1 MLYTYLMTYDCG
13 YAPNPFHG
21 VLTLATC
28 KPGMRRVRQ
37 PGQWIAGFAG
47 KTLHHMATKEG
58 TTVPVGG
65 MIYLAK
71 ITDVKTLD
79 KYFDDPDFASKKPQ
93 GPIDVPPSHLGAV
106 GDNMY
111 HKNSQGEW
119 LQEPGWHDP
128 EDLDHD
134 VGGENAVICK
144 EFYYLGRRAMIPEE
158 GWSRFGIVI
167 PHGRPTLYG
176 YQCNDFTERNLQDLR
191 VWLES
196 NGIAQNQVSGMP
208 CLADFSNNSKEADQ
222 CTSRCG

>member
-28 KPGMRRVRQ
+28 KPGMRRVRT

-47 KTLHHMATKEG
+47 KILQSRAAKEG

-71 ITDVKTLD
+71 IKEVKTLD
-79 KYFDDPDFASKKPQ
+79 EYFNDPDPRFESKKPQ

-119 LQEPGWHDP
+119 VQELGWHDP
-128 EDLDHD
+128 ENLDHD
-134 VGGENAVICK
+134 VGGENVLICE
-144 EFYYLGRRAMIPEE
+144 EFYYLGRLAMKPKEE
-158 GWSRFGIVI
+158 WSRFNIVI
-167 PHGRPTLYG
+167 PDGRPALYG
-176 YQCNDFTERNLQDLR
+176 YDCPDFKLNALKE
-191 VWLES
+191 WLDS
-196 NGIAQNQVSGMP
+196 NNVKPNQVSGMP
-208 CLADFSNNSKEADQ
+208 CLADFSSNSKQAD
-222 CTSRCG
+222 RCV